1 MAVSAF
7 MGQLEELVFAGTTVA
22 VALACLALPVIAADT
37 VPGGASQDSTQV
49 GESDD
54 AGGQSGESLGSKKAP
69 EGLWEA
75 HPLQIFK
82 VTKNKD
88 VTNWDN
94 SINLSKQLSSKL
106 SLNLSGT
113 VTARE
118 NSTLN
123 RSDANNGANAG
134 LRYQLNQ
141 SLAFSVDY
149 NTSVSAYRY
158 DLSRN
163 APADRRKS
171 QDITVSSQL
180 TRRILDAVDI
190 NVRAGAGS
198 TSNSFEA
205 ISNQGRRMD
214 LTAGVTYAP
223 QSNLRTSTTFTG
235 KRLFLSS
242 KVDSGG
248 LAVFTSQD
256 KTFSEN
262 LAFSL
267 SYEMLPGVRLG
278 MDASNNEDQRQHPDP
293 VEKKQETERKSSKN
307 ASVTSSFE
315 MWKWLTWDMAVKF
328 SSSNNRYDIRSIS
341 NSKSGGAD
349 LTVSA
354 KILPWR
360 SATVNLG
367 GEREAT
373 RDQYVT
379 SDSGNNLRKSLSFKL
394 SQGLGP
400 KGDLGL
406 SAISDFTSTV
416 YDDKKAN
423 PRDRDRLSNRVALDA
438 NYDPYANVSTNLGG
452 EFSEERTAYLRAEE
466 SANNRTMTKYRVYGR
481 YDVTTR
487 YAIAISQNYDVGA
500 VYTIY
505 VYGGGANNSLVRNS
519 NVSTSFRIPVTP
531 ALGLNLDHN
540 YRYQDQGSYRE
551 EGSTGRYGL
560 AAANE
565 SNTLRVGLRY
575 ALGKGLNLN
584 IGQAYSVQSNWSYKK
599 GKKQLDYETR
609 STDISG
615 RIGFK
620 HNFGPRTNLSA
631 AVELNRN
638 EGSRVSA
645 AFRKYW
651 NFEFE
656 ASHTF

>member
-1 MAVSAF
+1 MAASAF
-7 MGQLEELVFAGTTVA
+7 MRQFAALVFAGATVA
-22 VALACLALPVIAADT
+22 VVLAGLALPVLAADT
-37 VPGGASQDSTQV
+37 VPGGASQDSTQA

-54 AGGQSGESLGSKKAP
+54 KGEPPAEELGAKKAP

-75 HPLQIFK
+75 HPVQTFK
-82 VTKNKD
+82 VTKSKD
-88 VTNWDN
+88 VTNWDSN
-94 SINLSKQLSSKL
+94 ITLGKQLSSKL
-106 SLNLSGT
+106 SLNLSGS

-123 RSDANNGANAG
+123 RSDANNGTNAG
-134 LRYQLNQ
+134 LKYQLNK
-141 SLAFSVDY
+141 SIAFSANY

-158 DLSRN
+158 DLSRG
-163 APADRRKS
+163 APADRRKN
-171 QDITVSSQL
+171 QDMTVSSEL
-180 TRRILDAVDI
+180 TRRILDAIDVS
-190 NVRAGAGS
+190 VRAGGGS

-223 QSNLRTSTTFTG
+223 ASNLRASTTFAG

-242 KVDSGG
+242 TVDSGG
-248 LAVFTSQD
+248 ASLFKSQD

-278 MDASNNEDQRQHPDP
+278 VDASNNEDQRQHPDP
-293 VEKKQETERKSSKN
+293 VEKRQETERKSSKN
-307 ASVTSSFE
+307 ASVTSTFD
-315 MWKWLTWDMAVKF
+315 MWKRLTWDMAVTLA
-328 SSSNNRYDIRSIS
+328 SSDNRYDIRSVS
-341 NSKSGGAD
+341 NSKTSGAD

-354 KILPWR
+354 KLLPWR
-360 SATVNLG
+360 SGTVSIG

-373 RDQYVT
+373 RDKYVT
-379 SDSGNNLRKSLSFKL
+379 SDSGNSLRKSLSFKL

-400 KGDLGL
+400 KADLGL
-406 SAISDFTSTV
+406 SAISDFTSV
-416 YDDKKAN
+416 AYDDKKAN

-438 NYDPYANVSTNLGG
+438 SYTPYANVTTRLGS
-452 EFSEERTAYLRAEE
+452 EFSEERAVYLRAEE
-466 SANNRTMTKYRVYGR
+466 SANNRTTTKYRVYGR
-481 YDVTTR
+481 YDLTTR
-487 YAIAISQNYDVGA
+487 YALVISQNYDIGA

-505 VYGGGANNSLVRNS
+505 RYSGGNNSLVRNS
-519 NVSTSFRIPVTP
+519 NVSTSFRVPVTP
-531 ALGLNLDHN
+531 ALGLNLEHT

-551 EGSTGRYGL
+551 EGSKGKYGL
-560 AAANE
+560 SAANE
-565 SNTLRVGLRY
+565 SNTLRIGLRY
-575 ALGKGLNLN
+575 GFVKGLNLN
-584 IGQAYSVQSNWSYKK
+584 IGQAYYLQTNWSYKN
-599 GKKQLDYETR
+599 GEKQLDYETR

-620 HNFGPRTNLSA
+620 RNFGPRTNLSA
-631 AVELNRN
+631 SIEHNRN